1 MIQTLFFIGDIMAC
15 CGGGKK
21 VIRVQQTPQ
30 QAAQAQRVNLKP
42 PSTMRV
48 FVNNQKTN
56 TQEAVV
62 VQRAAPSVIKK
73 TELQKCT
80 VCGHPAM
87 IQMVGGRSRLQ
98 CTNFSC
104 RAII

>member
-1 MIQTLFFIGDIMAC
+1 MAC

-21 VIRVQQTPQ
+21 SIRVQQTPA
-30 QAAQAQRVNLKP
+30 QAAQAQKVTIKP

-48 FVNNQKTN
+48 FVNNQRTN
-56 TQEAVV
+56 VQETVV
-62 VQRAAPSVIKK
+62 VQRANVSTVIKK

-87 IQMVGGRSRLQ
+87 IQKVGGRHRLQ
-98 CTNFSC
+98 CTNYSC

>member
-1 MIQTLFFIGDIMAC
+1 MAC

-21 VIRVQQTPQ
+21 SIRVQQTP
-30 QAAQAQRVNLKP
+30 AQTQKLSIKP

-56 TQEAVV
+56 TQETIL
-62 VQRAAPSVIKK
+62 VQRAPLSTVIKK
-73 TELQKCT
+73 TDLQKCT

-87 IQMVGGRSRLQ
+87 IQKVGGRSRLQ

-104 RAII
+104 RAIV